1 MHTSYPRILPMDDC
15 HLGYIRNFLK
25 RVVLHPLWNTV
36 KRDPILRFNLPRNW
50 HNIKL
55 RTRV

>member
-1 MHTSYPRILPMDDC
+1 MDDC

-25 RVVLHPLWNTV
+25 KEHYTHFGTQLKGN
-36 KRDPILRFNLPRNW
+36 PILRFTLEIGI
-50 HNIKL
+50 IKL